1 MRDYEKV
8 YRRRQTLKEFGRIPS
23 RRVTMS
29 AQFLHWFGTSNDPY
43 LIEMT
48 YDDVDACEVWQVFV
62 SEDSMVPLACKQLA
76 QDVLENFMGIHTMRE
91 EKPKLTQD
99 EPGVFRYN
107 LSKDILSREH
117 PFIPSRVPQTLR

>member
-1 MRDYEKV
+1 MRIMKKCIDVGNVERVQAYP
-8 YRRRQTLKEFGRIPS
+8 G

-29 AQFLHWFGTSNDPY
+29 ARFLHWFEQATP
-43 LIEMT
+43 LPIEMT

-62 SEDSMVPLACKQLA
+62 VGLMVPLACKKLA
-76 QDVLENFMGIHTMRE
+76 QDVLENFVGIHTMRDD
-91 EKPKLTQD
+91 KPKLTQD

-117 PFIPSRVPQTLR
+117 PFIPSRVPQTFK